1 MAQSTPALT
10 ALLIASLLPAAAS
23 AQGSGS
29 LPTSRIF
36 EALAISRGATVC
48 EMGAGDGEL
57 SIAAADQVGAR
68 GHVYTSELG
77 DERVTA
83 LQAKV
88 SAADRPQIHVMGGDV
103 ERTNFPDG
111 ACDVLFM
118 RNVYHHVETPAV
130 MNVSIAAALRPGGRL
145 VIIDFT
151 PAREAARPADRD
163 NDNTHGVT
171 PATVRREL
179 TAAGFEVSASK
190 DGDSGKDR
198 PFVVVALKPGS

>member
-1 MAQSTPALT
+1 MAQPTPALT
-10 ALLIASLLPAAAS
+10 ALLIASLVPAAAS
-23 AQGSGS
+23 AQGTGS

-36 EALAISRGATVC
+36 EALAVSRGATVC
-48 EMGAGDGEL
+48 EMGAGNGEL
-57 SIAAADQVGAR
+57 SIAVADQVGAG

-77 DERVTA
+77 DQRVTA

-88 SAADRPQIHVMGGDV
+88 SAAERPQIHVMGGDV
-103 ERTNFPDG
+103 ARTNFPDG

-118 RNVYHHVETPAV
+118 RNVYHHIETPSV

-145 VIIDFT
+145 VIVDFA
-151 PAREAARPADRD
+151 PAREAQEPADRD
-163 NDNTHGVT
+163 NESTHGVT

-179 TAAGFEVSASK
+179 TAAGFSVTAANGADPGEDK
-190 DGDSGKDR
+190 